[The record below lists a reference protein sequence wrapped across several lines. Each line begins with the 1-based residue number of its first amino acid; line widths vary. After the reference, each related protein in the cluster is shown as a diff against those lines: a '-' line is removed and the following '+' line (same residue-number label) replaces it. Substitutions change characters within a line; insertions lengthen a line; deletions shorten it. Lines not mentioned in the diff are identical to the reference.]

1 MNPRTFETTIR
12 ACAHDVIVR
21 WWDIVGAVTDEDL
34 EAAAEDRIRRCL
46 ANDFSSGQ
54 LVYCGEDGSALGWWG
69 IPGTVPP

>member
-34 EAAAEDRIRRCL
+34 EAAAEDRIRSMPR
-46 ANDFSSGQ
+46 
-54 LVYCGEDGSALGWWG
+54 
-69 IPGTVPP
+69 